1 MRVGLPRCHKAQ
13 LETCRIH
20 SQGSEVPRVHFD
32 RIDQD
37 QLRRREYRVGP
48 RRISPSSFKQE
59 RCNRLRGWINLTEL
73 ACLRHRVLREIR
85 VSSQNWKC
93 SVYML
98 QNETTASAFLQSAGL
113 LQRDPLLVRRPLPGI
128 WERLGPSRIQSHQ
141 NIGKISSS
149 KRVYLIYCYN
159 ELRILHT
166 CQVLDST

>member
-1 MRVGLPRCHKAQ
+1 MGLPRCHKAQ

-48 RRISPSSFKQE
+48 RRISPSSFKAGTVQSFT
-59 RCNRLRGWINLTEL
+59 RVDQPHRSCVPAAW
-73 ACLRHRVLREIR
+73 RVLREIR

-128 WERLGPSRIQSHQ
+128 WERLGPSRIKPHQ
-141 NIGKISSS
+141 NIGKTSGS
-149 KRVYLIYCYN
+149 KRVYLIDCYN